1 MQEIKCPNCGKVF
14 QVDESGYAAIQK
26 QIRDREFEK
35 ELAERLQA
43 IEDARRSEL
52 KLAVSDA
59 EKTAAQKLS
68 NAEKTAAQKLSDAE
82 KIAAQKLAEKDAAL
96 AALKAQIAAAKT
108 EQELAVS
115 DAEKTAAQ
123 KLSDVEKTAAQKL
136 SEKDAE
142 LAALMAQIAAAKT
155 EQELAVSKAV
165 EAAEKK
171 LAEAQLAAEKSA
183 SEGRIALAEKDSE
196 IRALSEKIEGEK
208 ANAALA
214 EKTLRENY
222 AQQLAA
228 KDEQISYYRDLKLRQ
243 STKMVGE
250 TLEQHCEIEFNKLR
264 ATGFQ
269 NAYFEKD
276 SDIAEGTKGDYIFRD
291 YSDDGIEY
299 ISIMFEMKNEM
310 DTTAT
315 KHRNE
320 DFFAKLDKDRV
331 KKNCEYAVLVSLL
344 EADSELYNSGIVD
357 VSYRYPKMYVIRP
370 QFFIPMITMLRNAA
384 RNTLSYKRDLA
395 LVRAQNIDITNFEKE
410 MNAFKDAFGRNYRLA
425 SEKFQKAIDEIDKS
439 IDHLQKIK
447 DALTGA
453 ENNLRLANNK
463 AEDLSIKKLT
473 KNNPTMRAKFAE
485 LEIIEEA
492 ESAGS
497 TD

>member
-14 QVDESGYAAIQK
+14 QVEESGYAAIVK
-26 QIRDREFEK
+26 QIRDREFAK
-35 ELAERLQA
+35 ELSERLSA
-43 IEDARRSEL
+43 IEQNKESEL

-59 EKTAAQKLS
+59 EKSADKKL
-68 NAEKTAAQKLSDAE
+68 ADKDAE
-82 KIAAQKLAEKDAAL
+82 L

-108 EQELAVS
+108 EQELAVAKALEEARAQIS
-115 DAEKTAAQ
+115 ERDLRITTLAGKIENEKQ
-123 KLSDVEKTAAQKL
+123 N
-136 SEKDAE
+136 AE
-142 LAALMAQIAAAKT
+142 L
-155 EQELAVSKAV
+155 S
-165 EAAEKK
+165 
-171 LAEAQLAAEKSA
+171 
-183 SEGRIALAEKDSE
+183 
-196 IRALSEKIEGEK
+196 
-208 ANAALA
+208 
-214 EKTLRENY
+214 EKTLREGF

-228 KDEQISYYRDLKLRQ
+228 KDEQIAYYKDLKLRQ

-250 TLEQHCEIEFNKLR
+250 TLEQHCETEFNRLR
-264 ATGFQ
+264 ATGFK

-276 SDIAEGTKGDYIFRD
+276 SEVADGTKGDYIFRD

-299 ISIMFEMKNEM
+299 ISIMFEMKNE
-310 DTTAT
+310 TESNSK

-320 DFFAKLDKDRV
+320 DFFAKLDKDRE
-331 KKNCEYAVLVSLL
+331 KKGCEYAVLVSLL
-344 EADSELYNSGIVD
+344 EPESELYNSGIVD
-357 VSYRYPKMYVIRP
+357 VSHRYPKMYVIRP

-384 RNTLSYKRDLA
+384 QNTLSFKRDLA
-395 LVRAQNIDITNFEKE
+395 RVREQNIDITNFEKE

-439 IDHLQKIK
+439 IYHLQKIK

-485 LEIIEEA
+485 LEIIEET
-492 ESAGS
+492 ESLGS

>member
-14 QVDESGYAAIQK
+14 QVEESGYAAIVK
-26 QIRDREFEK
+26 QIRDREFAK
-35 ELAERLQA
+35 ELSERLSA
-43 IEDARRSEL
+43 IEQNKESEL

-59 EKTAAQKLS
+59 EKS
-68 NAEKTAAQKLSDAE
+68 
-82 KIAAQKLAEKDAAL
+82 AAQKLADKETEL

-108 EQELAVS
+108 EQELAVAKALEEARAQIS
-115 DAEKTAAQ
+115 ERDLRITTLAGKIENEKQ
-123 KLSDVEKTAAQKL
+123 N
-136 SEKDAE
+136 AE
-142 LAALMAQIAAAKT
+142 L
-155 EQELAVSKAV
+155 S
-165 EAAEKK
+165 
-171 LAEAQLAAEKSA
+171 
-183 SEGRIALAEKDSE
+183 
-196 IRALSEKIEGEK
+196 
-208 ANAALA
+208 
-214 EKTLRENY
+214 EKTLREGF

-228 KDEQISYYRDLKLRQ
+228 KDEQIAYYKDLKLRQ

-250 TLEQHCEIEFNKLR
+250 TLEQHCETEFNRLR
-264 ATGFQ
+264 ATGFK

-276 SDIAEGTKGDYIFRD
+276 SEVADGTKGDYIFRD

-299 ISIMFEMKNEM
+299 ISIMFEMKNE
-310 DTTAT
+310 TESNSK

-320 DFFAKLDKDRV
+320 DFFAKLDKDRE
-331 KKNCEYAVLVSLL
+331 KKGCEYAVLVSLL
-344 EADSELYNSGIVD
+344 EPESELYNSGIVD
-357 VSYRYPKMYVIRP
+357 VSHRYPKMYVIRP

-384 RNTLSYKRDLA
+384 QNSLSYKRDLA
-395 LVRAQNIDITNFEKE
+395 AVRAQNIDITNFEKE

-485 LEIIEEA
+485 LEIIEET
-492 ESAGS
+492 ESLGS